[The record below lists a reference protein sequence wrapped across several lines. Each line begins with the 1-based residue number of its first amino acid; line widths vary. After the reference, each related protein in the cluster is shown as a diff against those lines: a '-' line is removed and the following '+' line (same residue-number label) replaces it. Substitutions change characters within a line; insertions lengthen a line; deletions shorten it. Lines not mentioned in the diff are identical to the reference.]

1 MTFFSQFALAFGLM
15 LGLTA
20 VIAGWVFRSSTAPL
34 AYKIVLP
41 TALMGLA
48 CAAPFMVAPMMG
60 LPVSATLGSLPEKAE
75 LLAFLPH
82 DETHL
87 VDLWLLS
94 GQGPPRSYETLLD
107 EKMKKTLREAQN
119 EMSQGRPAMLK
130 KQAGKATGRRAQ
142 SSGDYA
148 DLPDDQTEY
157 VLDESV
163 RSVLPP
169 KE

>member
-1 MTFFSQFALAFGLM
+1 VTFFAQFALTFGLM

-34 AYKIVLP
+34 VYKVVLP
-41 TALMGLA
+41 TVLMGAA
-48 CAAPFMVAPMMG
+48 CAAPFMISPMMG
-60 LPVSATLGSLPEKAE
+60 LPVPVSMGSLPDKAE

-94 GQGPPRSYETLLD
+94 DQGPPRSYETRLD
-107 EKMKKTLREAQN
+107 EKMKRTLREAQN
-119 EMSQGRPAMLK
+119 EMAQGRPAVLK
-130 KQAGKATGRRAQ
+130 KQAGKAGGRPAQ
-142 SSGDYA
+142 SSSAYS
-148 DLPDDQTEY
+148 DLPDDQMEF
-157 VLDESV
+157 VLDDSA
-163 RSVLPP
+163 RSALPP

>member
-1 MTFFSQFALAFGLM
+1 MTFFAPFALTFGLM
-15 LGLTA
+15 LVLTA

-34 AYKIVLP
+34 AYKIVMP
-41 TALMGLA
+41 TVLMGTA
-48 CAAPFMVAPMMG
+48 CAAPFMVSPMMG
-60 LPVSATLGSLPEKAE
+60 LPVSASFGSLPDKAE

-94 GQGPPRSYETLLD
+94 GEGPPRSYETRLD
-107 EKMKKTLREAQN
+107 ERMKKTLRAAQD

-130 KQAGKATGRRAQ
+130 KQAGKGAGRRAQ
-142 SSGDYA
+142 SSGDYS

-157 VLDESV
+157 VLDDAV

>member
-1 MTFFSQFALAFGLM
+1 MNFFVQFALTFGLM

-34 AYKIVLP
+34 VYKVVLP
-41 TALMGLA
+41 TVLMGAA
-48 CAAPFMVAPMMG
+48 CAAPFMISPMMG
-60 LPVSATLGSLPEKAE
+60 LPVSASLGSLPDKAE

-94 GQGPPRSYETLLD
+94 DQGPPRSYETRLD

-119 EMSQGRPAMLK
+119 EMSRGRPAVLK

-142 SSGDYA
+142 SSGDYS
-148 DLPDDQTEY
+148 DLPDAQTEY
-157 VLDESV
+157 VLDDSV